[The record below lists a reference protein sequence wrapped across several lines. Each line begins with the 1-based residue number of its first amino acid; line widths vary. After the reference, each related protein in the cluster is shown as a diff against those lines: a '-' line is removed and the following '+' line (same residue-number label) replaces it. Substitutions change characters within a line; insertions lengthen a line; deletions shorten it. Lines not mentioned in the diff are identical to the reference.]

1 MNLQDIITKSVI
13 ETSRNAFISSILKCP
28 VKSGKLK
35 ASGNFWESNVGG
47 VIEYNVPYFAA
58 VEYGTKGGPV
68 RVESYIRKDGVRVKE
83 HIKEMPAQTGKF
95 FVTNSIN
102 ESLQDFNSILE
113 RNLRTE
119 YKDIKKIK

>member
-1 MNLQDIITKSVI
+1 MNLQEVITRSVI
-13 ETSRNAFISSILKCP
+13 ETARNAFISSILKCP
-28 VKSGKLK
+28 LKTGRLK
-35 ASGNFWESNVGG
+35 ASGNFWEFNIGG
-47 VIEYNVPYFAA
+47 VIEYTAPYFAA

-83 HIKEMPAQTGKF
+83 HEKVMPAQPGKF
-95 FVTNSIN
+95 FVTDSIN

-119 YKDIKKIK
+119 YGDVKKIK